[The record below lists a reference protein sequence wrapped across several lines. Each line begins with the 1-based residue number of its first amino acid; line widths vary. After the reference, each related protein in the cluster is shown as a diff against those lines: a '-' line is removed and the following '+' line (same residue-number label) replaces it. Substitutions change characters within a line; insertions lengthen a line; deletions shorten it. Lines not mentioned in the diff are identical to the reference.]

1 MLEVA
6 RSAAALVIGN
16 EILTGKVREANV
28 QLLARE
34 LFRVGI
40 ALRRVVVCPDD
51 IEVIAADLRLLRTTH
66 DLVFTSGGVGPTHDD
81 VTLLG
86 VARAFD
92 RPLARAPQIEA
103 LIRAHW
109 GERVTQEHLRM
120 ADVPEGADLLQDGDV
135 PWPVI
140 CVENVHVL
148 PGVPEIFAWS
158 VAALR
163 ARIAGDTPFVSRA
176 LYTNCDEGEIA
187 ALLEQVARAHPGVE
201 IGSYPRW
208 RDPSYRVKLT
218 FDGRSPEAV
227 DAALEACRAA
237 LPPELVVR
245 VE

>member
-1 MLEVA
+1 MPVVT

-28 QLLARE
+28 QRLARE
-34 LFRVGI
+34 LFRVGV

-51 IEVIAADLRLLRTTH
+51 VEIIAADLRALRTSH

-92 RPLARAPQIEA
+92 RALTRSDRLES

-109 GERVTQEHLRM
+109 GERVTQQHLRM
-120 ADVPEGADLLQDGDV
+120 ADLPEGADLIEDADV
-135 PWPVI
+135 PWPTI
-140 CVENVHVL
+140 RVENVHVL
-148 PGVPEIFAWS
+148 PGVPEFFELN
-158 VAALR
+158 VAMLR
-163 ARIAGDTPFVSRA
+163 SRIRGEVPFVSRA

-187 ALLEQVARAHPGVE
+187 ALLEEIARAYPDVE
-201 IGSYPRW
+201 VGSYPRW

-218 FDGRSPEAV
+218 FDGRVPEAV

-237 LPPELVVR
+237 LPPALVVR

>member
-1 MLEVA
+1 MPRVA

-51 IEVIAADLRLLRTTH
+51 IETIAADLRLLRTSF

-92 RPLARAPQIEA
+92 RPLTRSPRIEA
-103 LIRAHW
+103 LIRGHW
-109 GERVTQEHLRM
+109 GERVTPEHLRM
-120 ADVPEGADLLQDGDV
+120 ADVPEGADLFEGTDV

-140 CVENVHVL
+140 CVGNVHVL
-148 PGVPEIFAWS
+148 PGVPEIFAMNLH
-158 VAALR
+158 ALR
-163 ARIAGDTPFVSRA
+163 GRIAGDTPFVSRA
-176 LYTNCDEGEIA
+176 LYTHCDEGEIA
-187 ALLEQVARAHPGVE
+187 ALLERVARAHPEVE
-201 IGSYPRW
+201 IGSYPRF

-218 FDGRSPEAV
+218 FDGRSCDSV

-237 LPPELVVR
+237 LAPELVVR

>member
-1 MLEVA
+1 MG
-6 RSAAALVIGN
+6 RTAAALVIGN
-16 EILTGKVREANV
+16 EILTGKIREANV

-34 LFRVGI
+34 LFRVGV

-51 IEVIAADLRLLRTTH
+51 IEVIAADLRVLRSQH

-92 RPLARAPQIEA
+92 RPVARAPQIEA
-103 LIRAHW
+103 LVRGHW

-120 ADVPEGADLLQDGDV
+120 ADVPEGAELVQGSDI

-148 PGVPEIFAWS
+148 PGVPEIFALNLM
-158 VAALR
+158 ALR
-163 ARIAGDTPFVSRA
+163 SRIAGDAPFVSRA

-187 ALLEQVARAHPGVE
+187 ALLEAVARAHPGVDV
-201 IGSYPRW
+201 GSYPRW

-218 FDGRSPEAV
+218 FDGRLPEQV
-227 DAALEACRAA
+227 DAALAACRAA
-237 LPPELVVR
+237 LPPALVLR
-245 VE
+245 EE